1 MKIELPLDQMT
12 IGDKIRTM
20 EYLWDD
26 LCQHADQVQSPAWHS
41 DVLAERERNIHVGE
55 ASFEDWNIAKKKIRK
70 HMRCRVSIIH
80 KSRANPQHNHLQI

>member
-1 MKIELPLDQMT
+1 MNIALPLDQMT

-41 DVLAERERNIHVGE
+41 DVLAERERNILVGE
-55 ASFEDWNIAKKKIRK
+55 ASFEDWNTAKKKIRE
-70 HMRCRVSIIH
+70 SLPW
-80 KSRANPQHNHLQI
+80 KSAYLMPLLKT